1 MKKQHGV
8 SLIELV
14 IFIAVLSVAVSG
26 ITLVLTTV
34 LLQSPITGQISE
46 ALSIA
51 QGRMELVLGKRQLM
65 GYAGLS
71 DPCASGSPPAVC
83 ASTLTG
89 YTVNTSFT
97 PTTINTDSHYTTVM
111 VMVTSAGDTRV
122 VLKSLVA
129 DY

>member
-1 MKKQHGV
+1 MKKQQGV
-8 SLIELV
+8 SLVELV
-14 IFIAVLSVAVSG
+14 IFIAVLSVAVAG

-46 ALSIA
+46 ALSLA
-51 QGRMELVLGKRQLM
+51 QGRMEVVLGERQLT

-89 YTVNTSFT
+89 YTFNTTFT
-97 PTTINTDSHYTTVM
+97 PTTINTDNHYT
-111 VMVTSAGDTRV
+111 MVTVTVTGAGDTKV